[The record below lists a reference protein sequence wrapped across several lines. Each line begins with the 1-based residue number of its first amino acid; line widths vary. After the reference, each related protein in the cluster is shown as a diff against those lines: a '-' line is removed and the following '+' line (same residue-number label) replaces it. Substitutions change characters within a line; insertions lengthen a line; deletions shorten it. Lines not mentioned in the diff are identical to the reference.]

1 MSEKNKDINLAKCPR
16 SLDEVDL
23 FAPGAQEYW
32 YESYNFLHEESPVH
46 RIPGEGT
53 SKDTDGFILTKY
65 DDIALV
71 VSNIL
76 RFPPP
81 VIEKGGND
89 DVVSGIDGFPSEKT
103 NELVSTRPFDRDP
116 ELMNAMQTSI
126 MSLRPNEE
134 LWKAHKRQLTDPWVG
149 PGAHRHTEMIT
160 NATNGLID
168 KWIDKGSVEFISE
181 FTRPLPQIVLANVL
195 GFPIEDIPK
204 HKKWGDAMVMPFV
217 YGQGH
222 RNLLTAEQAGEQ
234 KQLLAEFSEYVRDQ
248 VADKRENP
256 KEDMITFLT
265 DVVYEP
271 FDRKLTDIEIIGV
284 AYAMTIGGLE
294 TTQYALSE
302 QTQILANN
310 HSLYKELQDD
320 REKIRAFI
328 EEALRV
334 RAPTQGLSTRMTTQ
348 DETFQGV
355 KMPKGSILHLR
366 YGAANIDA
374 DVFECPH
381 EIDMNRKAL
390 GRHLTFSQGHRT
402 CPGNG
407 ISRLEQL
414 IAWNCLMDRID
425 KIEYTPETEIKHQP
439 GIMLGTLEL
448 KLNFKVN

>member
-1 MSEKNKDINLAKCPR
+1 
-16 SLDEVDL
+16 
-23 FAPGAQEYW
+23 
-32 YESYNFLHEESPVH
+32 
-46 RIPGEGT
+46 
-53 SKDTDGFILTKY
+53 
-65 DDIALV
+65 
-71 VSNIL
+71 
-76 RFPPP
+76 
-81 VIEKGGND
+81 
-89 DVVSGIDGFPSEKT
+89 
-103 NELVSTRPFDRDP
+103 
-116 ELMNAMQTSI
+116 
-126 MSLRPNEE
+126 
-134 LWKAHKRQLTDPWVG
+134 
-149 PGAHRHTEMIT
+149 
-160 NATNGLID
+160 
-168 KWIDKGSVEFISE
+168 
-181 FTRPLPQIVLANVL
+181 
-195 GFPIEDIPK
+195 
-204 HKKWGDAMVMPFV
+204 MVMPFV